1 MAWTRLRAGVLR
13 LETSMGPRFLKL
25 TLAQR
30 VLLLWVFRN
39 FRTLTLTVLSGWER
53 KLLERLCQRNQIV
66 PWKGMDPARVIGA
79 MEGTPY
85 PGSSAALRT
94 WGQVPAPARRS

>member
-13 LETSMGPRFLKL
+13 LETSRGPRFLKL

-53 KLLERLCQRNQIV
+53 KLLEQLCQRNQVIAG
-66 PWKGMDPARVIGA
+66 KGMDLARVIGA
-79 MEGTPY
+79 VEGTTY
-85 PGSSAALRT
+85 LGSSAAIHP
-94 WGQVPAPARRS
+94 WVQVPAPARRS